1 MVELVKI
8 NRPGEHQQAGR
19 GDEIFAAP
27 RAASESATGDG
38 SGAFDADVV
47 AALRHLAE
55 AIHGWSSGR
64 FAVSSA
70 RRGVRRP
77 GPDLSWTCLSVA
89 RAADMC
95 LAPARVVAWRLARGQ
110 FERGWAFR
118 RIQLFH
124 AMS

>member
-1 MVELVKI
+1 VVELVKI
-8 NRPGEHQQAGR
+8 NRHGEHQQAGR
-19 GDEIFAAP
+19 DEIFAAP

-38 SGAFDADVV
+38 SGAFDADVI

-70 RRGVRRP
+70 RRGVLKP

-89 RAADMC
+89 LAADMC
-95 LAPARVVAWRLARGQ
+95 LAPGESRCLASRSGPV
-110 FERGWAFR
+110 RKGMAFR

-124 AMS
+124 AIS